1 MMEYEL
7 SNKWDPNIQA
17 MYDQGSGVLQVFGK
31 NTHENRAKLTEACQ
45 NAIDIEETELLLKG
59 LETAGN
65 VKFTGKGWQ
74 EVQKHLNLLYKR
86 QRKFQRDTLEFGWT
100 PMARVLLVQKYRR
113 LKCSAPMPDP
123 ESDPMELLLR
133 KHCTLG
139 MEPPAPIDEDP
150 MELLLRDK

>member
-1 MMEYEL
+1 MEHTH
-7 SNKWDPNIQA
+7 SNEWSPNIQA

-31 NTHENRAKLTEACQ
+31 NTLENRAKLTAACQ

-65 VKFTGKGWQ
+65 VEFAGKRWQ
-74 EVQKHLNLLYKR
+74 EVQKYLNRLNKR
-86 QRKFQRDTLEFGWT
+86 LRDFQRDTLEFGWT
-100 PMARVLLVQKYRR
+100 PLARVLLVQKYRR
-113 LKCSAPMPDP
+113 LKCSSPVPDL
-123 ESDPMELLLR
+123 ESNPMELLLR

-139 MEPPAPIDEDP
+139 MDPPAPIDEDP